1 MVNILR
7 RLTKRILKDYDN
19 LSDQNS
25 SNTSERYYLSI
36 DEIPLFNWFKC
47 HDGKLKYTRKNRIGS
62 EKEDLESWTKIYDE
76 YLSRFGINEEFQNF
90 MQKQIDKA
98 IKECEYLETGNRKL
112 LNDINILEAKIRE
125 LMNTGKNEISSGEL
139 LQVLSKFQGYRIDV
153 KTITV
158 GEYFDLINIYKKQN
172 NG

>member
-1 MVNILR
+1 
-7 RLTKRILKDYDN
+7 
-19 LSDQNS
+19 
-25 SNTSERYYLSI
+25 
-36 DEIPLFNWFKC
+36 
-47 HDGKLKYTRKNRIGS
+47 
-62 EKEDLESWTKIYDE
+62 
-76 YLSRFGINEEFQNF
+76 